1 MDDIQPLRIFI
12 TGATGTGKTSVAKKL
27 AELLSLE
34 YLELNSLILE
44 KGLYFGY
51 DINRESVIIDDDLLI
66 SYLKPIIANKK
77 RLCLVGGVIPL
88 KETFTLVV
96 VLRCHVDVL
105 RQRLI
110 QRNYSKEKIEANVE
124 AEIMNIL
131 YYDAIELL
139 SGQNVIEVFN
149 DEHSIEETCD
159 QIISIVRQHHPS
171 VIE

>member
-1 MDDIQPLRIFI
+1 MDDIQPLRLFI

-27 AELLSLE
+27 TELLSLE

-66 SYLKPIIANKK
+66 SSLKPIIANNK
-77 RLCLVGGVIPL
+77 RLCLVGGIIPL

-171 VIE
+171 VFE